1 MGRVIFHIDVNS
13 AFLSWTAAER
23 LKNGE
28 KIDLRTIPSAI
39 GGSSESRHGIILAKS
54 TPAKK
59 YGVTTGEPI
68 GMALQKCPDLVVIPP
83 DFPLYSRCSHAM
95 FQILSAYSDRIEQF
109 SIDEGFLDYT
119 GMERLL
125 GSPLETAEKI
135 RTRIREEL
143 GFTVNIGVSS
153 NKLLAKMAG
162 ELEKPDKLITLFPEE
177 MPEKFW
183 PLPVEELFMVGR
195 RTAPRLRK
203 MGIRTIG
210 ELAKYPQP
218 LLEKEFKSFGRMLH
232 AYANG
237 IDDTPVASSTDSCET
252 KSIGNSTT
260 TPHDVT
266 DKETAYKILLALSE
280 TVSMRLRC
288 SKLCAQEIAVTL
300 KSSDFKVYSH
310 QKQLLNAIDC
320 TNAVYETAK
329 EIFDEV
335 WKREPLRLLG
345 IRAGK
350 LCEEDCIQLSIL
362 DQDWSKQKKA
372 DAAMDALRLKYGKNA
387 VRRSTLANGDEPSY
401 EGGKLKINNHI
412 LK

>member
-28 KIDLRTIPSAI
+28 TLDLRTIPSAI
-39 GGSSESRHGIILAKS
+39 GGSSENRRGIILAKS

-59 YGVTTGEPI
+59 YGVTTGEPLH
-68 GMALQKCPDLVVIPP
+68 MALRKCPNLMVLPP

-95 FQILSAYSDRIEQF
+95 FALLSDYSDRIEQF

-143 GFTVNIGVSS
+143 GFTVNIGVSY
-153 NKLLAKMAG
+153 NKVLAKMAG
-162 ELEKPDKLITLFPEE
+162 ELKKPDQLITLFPEE
-177 MPEKFW
+177 MPEKFF

-195 RTAPRLRK
+195 QTAPRLRK

-210 ELAKYPQP
+210 ELAKYPLP

-237 IDDTPVASSTDSCET
+237 IDDTPVAPASAVNEI

-266 DKETAYKILLALSE
+266 DKEGAYKILLALAE

-288 SKLCAQEIAVTL
+288 CNLCAQEIAVTL
-300 KSSDFKVYSH
+300 KSADFKVYSH

-329 EIFDEV
+329 EVFDQV
-335 WKREPLRLLG
+335 WKGEPLRLLG

-350 LCEEDCIQLSIL
+350 LCEEDCVQLSIL
-362 DQDWSKQKKA
+362 QEDWTKQKKA
-372 DAAMDALRLKYGKNA
+372 DAAMDLLRLKYGKNTI
-387 VRRSTLANGDEPSY
+387 RRSTLANGTETDDA
-401 EGGKLKINNHI
+401 GGKLKINNHI
-412 LK
+412 FK

>member
-13 AFLSWTAAER
+13 AFLSWTAAAR

-28 KIDLRTIPSAI
+28 ELDLRTIPSAI
-39 GGSSESRHGIILAKS
+39 GGSRENRHGIILAKS

-68 GMALQKCPDLVVIPP
+68 HISLQKCPKLVVVPP
-83 DFPLYSRCSHAM
+83 DFSLYSHCSHAM
-95 FQILSAYSDRIEQF
+95 FDILSEYSDRIEQF

-125 GSPLETAEKI
+125 GPPLETAEKI

-177 MPEKFW
+177 MSEKFW
-183 PLPVEELFMVGR
+183 TLPVEDLFMVGR

-203 MGIRTIG
+203 IGISTIG
-210 ELAKYPQP
+210 QLAKYPQP

-237 IDDTPVASSTDSCET
+237 IDDTPVAPAAETYET

-266 DKETAYKILLALSE
+266 DKETAHKILLALAE

-350 LCEEDCIQLSIL
+350 LCEEDCVQLSIL
-362 DQDWSKQKKA
+362 DEDWSKQKKA
-372 DAAMDALRLKYGKNA
+372 DAAMDALRLKYGKNT
-387 VRRSTLANGDEPSY
+387 VRRSTFADGDGRAY
-401 EGGKLKINNHI
+401 EGGKMKINNHI